1 MLTMNHKPNLSLS
14 LFSRYFNPL
23 NTYKNTP
30 PSYLIIPTIILVVIL
45 ALPIIYL
52 SLRTI
57 EATNTAWEILFSIRS
72 LETLGRSL
80 LLMITVT
87 ILSALIAIPLAWITA
102 RTDLPLSKMWTILA
116 TLPLVIP
123 SFIGAYLFNS
133 AFGPKGLMQ
142 NLLEQPLGI
151 DKLPDIHGLFG
162 ATAVL
167 TLLSYPYFFLTI
179 RGSINNIDPSIE
191 ESSRALGNSAFKT
204 FIKITLPQL
213 KPAII
218 AGSLLVSLYT
228 LSDFGAVSLMRYNT
242 FTWTIY
248 QQYGSIIDRTS
259 SATLSLALVS
269 TAIIILVLEQYMRGN
284 QKYHRIGSGSS
295 RKQNIVQLGAWKYPS
310 LFIIGILVGLA
321 LIIPISILIFWL
333 IRGISH
339 GEPMIFSLGITLATI
354 SISIITAIL
363 TVLFSI
369 AMSLIIVRYPSR
381 INKLFESLSFTGYAL
396 PGVVVAISLVYFG
409 ANYALPLYQ
418 THALLVLAYM
428 ILFFPVA
435 LGATTA
441 SLLKIDPKLEHSAR
455 SLNHSYPSV
464 LRKIT
469 IPLMKPGLLMGASLV
484 FLLTVKELPATL
496 ILGPI
501 GFKTLATQVWAA
513 SSEAFFAQAAA
524 PALTIILISILPLSI
539 FISKDT
545 RINS

>member
-1 MLTMNHKPNLSLS
+1 MNHNQTSQSS
-14 LFSRYFNPL
+14 LFSSYINPVKI
-23 NTYKNTP
+23 YKNTP
-30 PSYLIIPTIILVVIL
+30 PFYLIIPAIILVLIL

-52 SLRTI
+52 SIRTI
-57 EATNTAWEILFSIRS
+57 DATNTAWEMLFSIRS
-72 LETLGRSL
+72 LQTLGRSL

-87 ILSALIAIPLAWITA
+87 TISGLIALPLAWVTA

-142 NLLEQPLGI
+142 NLLEKPLGI
-151 DKLPDIHGLFG
+151 DTLPDIHGLFG
-162 ATAVL
+162 ETAVL

-179 RGSINNIDPSIE
+179 RGSINNIDSSIE
-191 ESSRALGNSAFKT
+191 ESSRSLGNSAFNT
-204 FIKITLPQL
+204 FLKITLPQL

-218 AGSLLVSLYT
+218 AGSLLVALYT

-269 TAIIILVLEQYMRGN
+269 TAILILILEQYMRGN
-284 QKYHRIGSGSS
+284 QKYHRVGSGSS
-295 RKQNIVQLGAWKYPS
+295 RKPQIVQLGIWKYPA
-310 LFIIGILVGLA
+310 LFIIGLLIGLA
-321 LIIPISILIFWL
+321 LVIPISILIFWL

-339 GEPMIFSLGITLATI
+339 GEPMIFSLSITVATLAI
-354 SISIITAIL
+354 SITTAII

-369 AMSLIIVRYPSR
+369 IMSLIIVRYPSR
-381 INKLFESLSFTGYAL
+381 INKLFESLSYTGYAL
-396 PGVVVAISLVYFG
+396 PGIVVAISLVYFG

-418 THALLVLAYM
+418 THFLLVLSYI

-441 SLLKIDPKLEHSAR
+441 SLLKIDPKLEQSAR
-455 SLNHSYPSV
+455 SLNHSYPNV

-469 IPLMKPGLLMGASLV
+469 IPLMKPGLLMAASLV

>member
-1 MLTMNHKPNLSLS
+1 MNQNQNSPSS
-14 LFSRYFNPL
+14 LFNSYINPV
-23 NTYKNTP
+23 NIYKNIP
-30 PSYLIIPTIILVVIL
+30 PLYLIIPAIILVLIL

-52 SLRTI
+52 SIRTI
-57 EATNTAWEILFSIRS
+57 DATNTAWEMLFSIRS
-72 LETLGRSL
+72 LQTLGRSL

-87 ILSALIAIPLAWITA
+87 TISGLIALPLAWVTA

-142 NLLEQPLGI
+142 NLLEKPLGI
-151 DKLPDIHGLFG
+151 DTLPDIHGLFG

-179 RGSINNIDPSIE
+179 RGSINNIDSSIE
-191 ESSRALGNSAFKT
+191 ESSRSLGNSAFNT
-204 FIKITLPQL
+204 FLKITLPQL

-218 AGSLLVSLYT
+218 AGSLLVALYT

-269 TAIIILVLEQYMRGN
+269 TAILILILEQYMRGN
-284 QKYHRIGSGSS
+284 QKYHRVGSGSS
-295 RKQNIVQLGAWKYPS
+295 RKPQIVQLGIWKYPA
-310 LFIIGILVGLA
+310 LFIIGLLIGLA
-321 LIIPISILIFWL
+321 LVIPISILIFWL

-339 GEPMIFSLGITLATI
+339 GEPMIFSLSITVATLAI
-354 SISIITAIL
+354 SITTAVV

-369 AMSLIIVRYPSR
+369 IMSLIIVRYPSR
-381 INKLFESLSFTGYAL
+381 INKLFESLSYTGYAL
-396 PGVVVAISLVYFG
+396 PGIVVAISLVYFG

-418 THALLVLAYM
+418 THFLLVLSYI

-441 SLLKIDPKLEHSAR
+441 SLLKIDPKLEQSAR
-455 SLNHSYPSV
+455 SLNHSYPNV
-464 LRKIT
+464 LRKIP
-469 IPLMKPGLLMGASLV
+469 IPLMHPGRLMAASLG

-524 PALTIILISILPLSI
+524 PALTIILISIIPLSI

>member
-1 MLTMNHKPNLSLS
+1 MNQNQNSPSS
-14 LFSRYFNPL
+14 LFNSYINPV
-23 NTYKNTP
+23 NIYKNIP
-30 PSYLIIPTIILVVIL
+30 PLYLIIPAIILVLIL

-52 SLRTI
+52 SIRTI
-57 EATNTAWEILFSIRS
+57 DATNTAWEMLFSIRS
-72 LETLGRSL
+72 LQTLGRSL
-80 LLMITVT
+80 LLMVTVT
-87 ILSALIAIPLAWITA
+87 TISGLIALPLAWVTA

-142 NLLEQPLGI
+142 NLLEKPLGI
-151 DKLPDIHGLFG
+151 DTLPDIHGLFG

-167 TLLSYPYFFLTI
+167 TLLSYPYFFLSI
-179 RGSINNIDPSIE
+179 RGSIYNIDSSIE
-191 ESSRALGNSAFKT
+191 ESSRSLGNSAFNT
-204 FIKITLPQL
+204 FLKITLPQL

-218 AGSLLVSLYT
+218 AGSLLVALYT

-269 TAIIILVLEQYMRGN
+269 TAILILILEQYMRGN

-295 RKQNIVQLGAWKYPS
+295 RKPQIVQLGIWKYPA
-310 LFIIGILVGLA
+310 LFIIGLLIGLA
-321 LIIPISILIFWL
+321 LVIPISILIFWL

-339 GEPMIFSLGITLATI
+339 GEPMIFSLSITVATLAI
-354 SISIITAIL
+354 SITTAII

-369 AMSLIIVRYPSR
+369 IMSLIIVRYPSR
-381 INKLFESLSFTGYAL
+381 INKLFESLSYTGYAL
-396 PGVVVAISLVYFG
+396 PGIVVAISLVYFG

-418 THALLVLAYM
+418 THFLLVLSYI

-441 SLLKIDPKLEHSAR
+441 SLLKIDPKLEQSAR
-455 SLNHSYPSV
+455 SLNHSYPNV

-469 IPLMKPGLLMGASLV
+469 IPLMKPGLLMAASLV

-524 PALTIILISILPLSI
+524 PALTIILISIIPLSI

>member
-1 MLTMNHKPNLSLS
+1 MNHNQTSQSS
-14 LFSRYFNPL
+14 LFSSYINL
-23 NTYKNTP
+23 VKIYKNKP
-30 PSYLIIPTIILVVIL
+30 PLYLIIPAIILVLIL

-52 SLRTI
+52 SIRTI
-57 EATNTAWEILFSIRS
+57 DATNTAWEMLFSIRS
-72 LETLGRSL
+72 LQTLGRSL
-80 LLMITVT
+80 LLMVTVT
-87 ILSALIAIPLAWITA
+87 TISGLIALPLAWVTA

-142 NLLEQPLGI
+142 NLLEKPLGI
-151 DKLPDIHGLFG
+151 DTLPDIHGLFG

-179 RGSINNIDPSIE
+179 RGSINNIDSSIE
-191 ESSRALGNSAFKT
+191 ESSRSLGNSAFNT
-204 FIKITLPQL
+204 FLKITLPQL

-218 AGSLLVSLYT
+218 AGSLLVALYT

-269 TAIIILVLEQYMRGN
+269 TAILILILEQYMRGN

-295 RKQNIVQLGAWKYPS
+295 RKPQIVQLGIWKYPA
-310 LFIIGILVGLA
+310 LFIVGLLIGLA

-339 GEPMIFSLGITLATI
+339 GEPMIFSLSITVATLAI
-354 SISIITAIL
+354 SVTTAII

-369 AMSLIIVRYPSR
+369 IMSLIIVRYPSR
-381 INKLFESLSFTGYAL
+381 INKLFESLSYTGYAL
-396 PGVVVAISLVYFG
+396 PGIVVAISLVYFG

-418 THALLVLAYM
+418 THFLLVLSYI

-441 SLLKIDPKLEHSAR
+441 SLLKIDPKLEQSAR
-455 SLNHSYPSV
+455 SLNHSYPNV

-469 IPLMKPGLLMGASLV
+469 IPLMKPGLLMAASLV

-524 PALTIILISILPLSI
+524 PALTIILISIIPLSI

>member
-1 MLTMNHKPNLSLS
+1 MNHNQTSQSS
-14 LFSRYFNPL
+14 LFSSYINL
-23 NTYKNTP
+23 VKIYKNKP
-30 PSYLIIPTIILVVIL
+30 PLYLIIPAIILVLIL

-52 SLRTI
+52 SIRTI
-57 EATNTAWEILFSIRS
+57 DATNTAWEILFSIRS
-72 LETLGRSL
+72 LQTLGRSL
-80 LLMITVT
+80 LLMVTVT
-87 ILSALIAIPLAWITA
+87 TISGLIALPLAWVTA

-142 NLLEQPLGI
+142 NFLEKPLGI
-151 DKLPDIHGLFG
+151 DTLPDIHGLFG

-179 RGSINNIDPSIE
+179 RGSINNIDSSIE
-191 ESSRALGNSAFKT
+191 ESSRSLGNSAFNT
-204 FIKITLPQL
+204 FLKITLPQL

-218 AGSLLVSLYT
+218 AGSLLVALYT

-269 TAIIILVLEQYMRGN
+269 TAILILILEQYMRGN

-295 RKQNIVQLGAWKYPS
+295 RKPQIVQLGIWKYPA
-310 LFIIGILVGLA
+310 LFIIGLLIGLA
-321 LIIPISILIFWL
+321 LVIPISILIFWL

-339 GEPMIFSLGITLATI
+339 GEPMIFSLSITVATLAI
-354 SISIITAIL
+354 SITTAVV

-369 AMSLIIVRYPSR
+369 IMSLIIVRYPSR
-381 INKLFESLSFTGYAL
+381 INKLFESLSYTGYAL
-396 PGVVVAISLVYFG
+396 PGIVVAISLVYFG

-418 THALLVLAYM
+418 THFLLVLSYI

-441 SLLKIDPKLEHSAR
+441 SLLKIDPKLEQSAR
-455 SLNHSYPSV
+455 SLNHSYPNV

-469 IPLMKPGLLMGASLV
+469 IPLMKPGLLMAASLV

-524 PALTIILISILPLSI
+524 PALTIILISIIPLSI

>member
-1 MLTMNHKPNLSLS
+1 MNQNQNSPSS
-14 LFSRYFNPL
+14 LFNSYINPV
-23 NTYKNTP
+23 NIYKNIP
-30 PSYLIIPTIILVVIL
+30 PLYLIIPAIILVLIL

-52 SLRTI
+52 SIRTI
-57 EATNTAWEILFSIRS
+57 DATNTAWEMLFSIRS
-72 LETLGRSL
+72 LQTLGRSL
-80 LLMITVT
+80 LLMVTVT
-87 ILSALIAIPLAWITA
+87 TISGLIALPLAWVTA

-142 NLLEQPLGI
+142 NLLEKPLGI
-151 DKLPDIHGLFG
+151 DTLPDIHGLFG
-162 ATAVL
+162 ATVVL

-179 RGSINNIDPSIE
+179 RGSINNIDSSIE
-191 ESSRALGNSAFKT
+191 ESSRSLGNSAFNT
-204 FIKITLPQL
+204 FLKITLPQL

-218 AGSLLVSLYT
+218 AGSLLVALYT

-269 TAIIILVLEQYMRGN
+269 TAILILILEQYMRGN
-284 QKYHRIGSGSS
+284 QKYHRVGSGSS
-295 RKQNIVQLGAWKYPS
+295 RKPQIIQLGIWKYPA
-310 LFIIGILVGLA
+310 LFIVGLLIGLA

-339 GEPMIFSLGITLATI
+339 GEPMIFSLSITVATLAI
-354 SISIITAIL
+354 SVTTAII

-369 AMSLIIVRYPSR
+369 IMSLIIVRYPSR
-381 INKLFESLSFTGYAL
+381 INKLFESLSYTGYAL
-396 PGVVVAISLVYFG
+396 PGIVVAISLVYFG

-418 THALLVLAYM
+418 THFLLVLSYI

-441 SLLKIDPKLEHSAR
+441 SLLKIDPKLEQSAR
-455 SLNHSYPSV
+455 SLNHSYPNV

-469 IPLMKPGLLMGASLV
+469 IPLMKPGLLMAASLV

-524 PALTIILISILPLSI
+524 PALTIILISIIPLSI

>member
-1 MLTMNHKPNLSLS
+1 MNHNQTSQPS
-14 LFSRYFNPL
+14 LFSSYINPVKI
-23 NTYKNTP
+23 YKNIP
-30 PSYLIIPTIILVVIL
+30 PFYLIIPAIILVLIL

-52 SLRTI
+52 SIRTI
-57 EATNTAWEILFSIRS
+57 DATNTAWEMLFSIRS
-72 LETLGRSL
+72 LQTLGRSL
-80 LLMITVT
+80 LLRVSVT
-87 ILSALIAIPLAWITA
+87 TISGLIALPLAWVTA

-142 NLLEQPLGI
+142 NLLEKPLGI
-151 DKLPDIHGLFG
+151 DTLTDIHGLFG

-179 RGSINNIDPSIE
+179 RGAINNIDSSIE
-191 ESSRALGNSAFKT
+191 ESSRSLGNSAFNT
-204 FIKITLPQL
+204 FLKITLPQL

-218 AGSLLVSLYT
+218 AGSLLVALYT

-269 TAIIILVLEQYMRGN
+269 TAILILILEQYMRGN
-284 QKYHRIGSGSS
+284 QKYHRVGSGSS
-295 RKQNIVQLGAWKYPS
+295 RKSQIVQLGIWKYPT
-310 LFIIGILVGLA
+310 LFIIGLLIGLA
-321 LIIPISILIFWL
+321 LVIPISILIFWL

-339 GEPMIFSLGITLATI
+339 GEPMIFSLSITVATLAI
-354 SISIITAIL
+354 SITTAVV

-369 AMSLIIVRYPSR
+369 IMSLIIVRYPSR
-381 INKLFESLSFTGYAL
+381 INKLFESLSYTGYAL
-396 PGVVVAISLVYFG
+396 PGIVVAISLVYFG

-418 THALLVLAYM
+418 THFLLVLSYI

-441 SLLKIDPKLEHSAR
+441 SLLKIDPKLEQSAR
-455 SLNHSYPSV
+455 SLNHSYPNV

-469 IPLMKPGLLMGASLV
+469 IPLMKPGLLMAASLV

>member
-1 MLTMNHKPNLSLS
+1 MNQNQNSPSS
-14 LFSRYFNPL
+14 LFNSYINPV
-23 NTYKNTP
+23 NIYKNIP
-30 PSYLIIPTIILVVIL
+30 PLYLIIPAIILVLIL

-52 SLRTI
+52 SIRTI
-57 EATNTAWEILFSIRS
+57 DATNTAWEMLFSIRS
-72 LETLGRSL
+72 LQTLGRSL
-80 LLMITVT
+80 LLMVTVT
-87 ILSALIAIPLAWITA
+87 TISGLIALPLAWVTA

-142 NLLEQPLGI
+142 NLLEKPLGI
-151 DKLPDIHGLFG
+151 DTLPDIHGLFG
-162 ATAVL
+162 ATVVL

-179 RGSINNIDPSIE
+179 RGSINNIDSSIE
-191 ESSRALGNSAFKT
+191 ESSRSLGNSAFNT
-204 FIKITLPQL
+204 FLKITLPQL

-218 AGSLLVSLYT
+218 AGSLLVALYT

-269 TAIIILVLEQYMRGN
+269 TAILILILEQYMRGN

-295 RKQNIVQLGAWKYPS
+295 RKPQIVQLGIWKYPA
-310 LFIIGILVGLA
+310 LFIVGLLIGLA
-321 LIIPISILIFWL
+321 LVIPISILIFWL

-339 GEPMIFSLGITLATI
+339 GEPMIFSLSITVATLAI
-354 SISIITAIL
+354 SITTAVV

-369 AMSLIIVRYPSR
+369 IMSLIIVRYPSR
-381 INKLFESLSFTGYAL
+381 INKLFESLSYTGYAL
-396 PGVVVAISLVYFG
+396 PGIVVAISLVYFG

-418 THALLVLAYM
+418 THFLLVLSLI

-441 SLLKIDPKLEHSAR
+441 SLLKIDPKLEQSAR
-455 SLNHSYPSV
+455 SLNHSYPNV

-469 IPLMKPGLLMGASLV
+469 IPLMKPGLLMAASLV

>member
-1 MLTMNHKPNLSLS
+1 MIQKTKLLISFFYTSLTPATAYNK
-14 LFSRYFNPL
+14 
-23 NTYKNTP
+23 TP
-30 PSYLIIPTIILVVIL
+30 PFYLIIPTIFLILIVG
-45 ALPIIYL
+45 LPILYL
-52 SLRTI
+52 SIRTI
-57 EATNTAWEILFSIRS
+57 EATNTAWEILFSFRS
-72 LETLGRSL
+72 LQTLGRSI
-80 LLMITVT
+80 LLMVTVT
-87 ILSALIAIPLAWITA
+87 LLSGVIALPLAWITA
-102 RTDLPLSKMWTILA
+102 RTNLPLRKVWTILA

-133 AFGPKGLMQ
+133 AFGPRGLIQ
-142 NLLEQPLGI
+142 NLLEQPFGI

-167 TLLSYPYFFLTI
+167 TLLTYPYFFLTI
-179 RGSINNIDPSIE
+179 RGSINNIDPSME
-191 ESSRALGNSAFKT
+191 ESSRSLGHSAFST

-248 QQYGSIIDRTS
+248 QQYGSVIDRTA

-269 TAIIILVLEQYMRGN
+269 TAIIILLLEQNIRGKQN
-284 QKYHRIGSGSS
+284 YHRIGSGTS
-295 RKQNIVQLGAWKYPS
+295 RKTTIVQLGIWKYPS
-310 LFIIGILVGLA
+310 LFIIGSIISVA
-321 LIIPISILIFWL
+321 LIIPIGILIFWL

-339 GEPMIFSLGITLATI
+339 GEPIIFSLWITLSSLTL
-354 SISIITAIL
+354 SLITATV
-363 TVLFSI
+363 TVLLSI
-369 AMSLIIVRYPSR
+369 AMSLILVRYPSR
-381 INKLFESLSFTGYAL
+381 INKFLETLSFTGYAL
-396 PGVVVAISLVYFG
+396 PGIVVAISLVYFG

-418 THALLVLAYM
+418 THFLLVMAYI

-435 LGATTA
+435 LGSSTS
-441 SLLKIDPKLEHSAR
+441 SLLKIDRRLEESAR
-455 SLNHSYPSV
+455 NLKYNYFRV
-464 LRKIT
+464 LTKIT
-469 IPLMKPGLLMGASLV
+469 IPLMKSGLLMAASMV
-484 FLLTVKELPATL
+484 FLLTIKELPATL

-524 PALTIILISILPLSI
+524 PALCIILISILPLSI

-545 RINS
+545 RINA

>member
-1 MLTMNHKPNLSLS
+1 MTHKQISRLS
-14 LFSRYFNPL
+14 LFSGYINPL
-23 NTYKNTP
+23 NIYKKTP
-30 PSYLIIPTIILVVIL
+30 PLYLTIPAIILVLIL

-52 SLRTI
+52 SIRTFD
-57 EATNTAWEILFSIRS
+57 ATNAAWEMLFSMRS
-72 LETLGRSL
+72 LQTLGRSL
-80 LLMITVT
+80 LLMLTVT
-87 ILSALIAIPLAWITA
+87 TISALIALPLAWITA

-133 AFGPKGLMQ
+133 AFGPKGLLQ

-162 ATAVL
+162 AAAVL

-191 ESSRALGNSAFKT
+191 ESSRSLGNSAFNT

-218 AGSLLVSLYT
+218 AGALLVALYT

-248 QQYGSIIDRTS
+248 QQYESVIDRTS

-269 TAIIILVLEQYMRGN
+269 TAIIILILEQYMRGN

-295 RKQNIVQLGAWKYPS
+295 RKPHIVRLGIWKYPS
-310 LFIIGILVGLA
+310 LLAIGLLIGLA
-321 LIIPISILIFWL
+321 LIIPISILFFWL
-333 IRGISH
+333 IRGISQ
-339 GEPMIFSLGITLATI
+339 GEPMIFSLSITISTL
-354 SISIITAIL
+354 SISIITAVV

-381 INKLFESLSFTGYAL
+381 INKLFESLSYTGYAL
-396 PGVVVAISLVYFG
+396 PGIVVAISLVYFG

-418 THALLVLAYM
+418 TQFLLVLSYI

-435 LGATTA
+435 LGATTT
-441 SLLKIDPKLEHSAR
+441 SLLKIDPKLEQSAR
-455 SLNHSYPSV
+455 SLNHSYTNV

-513 SSEAFFAQAAA
+513 SSEAYFAQAAA
-524 PALTIILISILPLSI
+524 PALTIIIISILPLSI

-545 RINS
+545 RINQ

>member
-1 MLTMNHKPNLSLS
+1 MNQNQNSRLS
-14 LFSRYFNPL
+14 LFDSYINPV
-23 NTYKNTP
+23 NIYKNIP
-30 PSYLIIPTIILVVIL
+30 PLYLIIPAIILVLIL

-52 SLRTI
+52 SIRTI
-57 EATNTAWEILFSIRS
+57 DATNTAWEMLFSIRS
-72 LETLGRSL
+72 LQTLGRSL

-87 ILSALIAIPLAWITA
+87 TISGLIALPLAWVTA

-142 NLLEQPLGI
+142 NLIEKPLGI
-151 DKLPDIHGLFG
+151 DTLPDIHGLFG

-179 RGSINNIDPSIE
+179 RGSINNIDSSIE
-191 ESSRALGNSAFKT
+191 ESSRSLGNSAFNT
-204 FIKITLPQL
+204 FLKITLPQL

-218 AGSLLVSLYT
+218 AGSLLVALYT

-269 TAIIILVLEQYMRGN
+269 TAILILILEQYMRGN

-295 RKQNIVQLGAWKYPS
+295 RKPQIVQLGIWKYPA
-310 LFIIGILVGLA
+310 LFIIGLLIGLA
-321 LIIPISILIFWL
+321 LIIPISILTFWL

-339 GEPMIFSLGITLATI
+339 GEPMIFSLSITVATLAI
-354 SISIITAIL
+354 SITTAII

-369 AMSLIIVRYPSR
+369 IMSLIIVRYPTR
-381 INKLFESLSFTGYAL
+381 INKFFESLSYTGYAL
-396 PGVVVAISLVYFG
+396 PGIVVAISLVYFG

-418 THALLVLAYM
+418 THFLLVLSYI

-441 SLLKIDPKLEHSAR
+441 SLLKIDPKLEQSAR
-455 SLNHSYPSV
+455 SLNHSYPNV

-469 IPLMKPGLLMGASLV
+469 IPLMKPGLLMAASLV

-524 PALTIILISILPLSI
+524 PALTIILISIIPLSV

>member
-1 MLTMNHKPNLSLS
+1 M
-14 LFSRYFNPL
+14 
-23 NTYKNTP
+23 
-30 PSYLIIPTIILVVIL
+30 IIPAIILVLIL

-52 SLRTI
+52 SIRTI
-57 EATNTAWEILFSIRS
+57 DATNTAWEMLFSIRS
-72 LETLGRSL
+72 LQTLGRSL
-80 LLMITVT
+80 LLMVTVT
-87 ILSALIAIPLAWITA
+87 TISGLIALPLAWVTA

-142 NLLEQPLGI
+142 NLLEKPLGI
-151 DKLPDIHGLFG
+151 DTLPDIHGLFA

-179 RGSINNIDPSIE
+179 RGSINNIDSSIE
-191 ESSRALGNSAFKT
+191 ESSRSLGNSAFNT
-204 FIKITLPQL
+204 FLKITLPQL

-218 AGSLLVSLYT
+218 AGSLLVALYT

-269 TAIIILVLEQYMRGN
+269 TAILILILEQYMRGN
-284 QKYHRIGSGSS
+284 QKYHRVGSGSS
-295 RKQNIVQLGAWKYPS
+295 RKPQIVQLGIWKYPS
-310 LFIIGILVGLA
+310 LLAIGLLIGLA

-339 GEPMIFSLGITLATI
+339 GEPMIFSLSITVATLAI
-354 SISIITAIL
+354 SVTTAII

-369 AMSLIIVRYPSR
+369 IMSLIIVRYPSR
-381 INKLFESLSFTGYAL
+381 INKLFESLSYTGYAL
-396 PGVVVAISLVYFG
+396 PGIVVAISLVYFG

-418 THALLVLAYM
+418 THFLLVLSYI

-441 SLLKIDPKLEHSAR
+441 SLLKIDPKLEQSAR
-455 SLNHSYPSV
+455 SLNHSYPNV

-469 IPLMKPGLLMGASLV
+469 IPLMKPGLLMAASLV

-524 PALTIILISILPLSI
+524 PALTIILISIIPLSI

>member
-1 MLTMNHKPNLSLS
+1 MNQNQNSRLS
-14 LFSRYFNPL
+14 LFDSYINPV
-23 NTYKNTP
+23 NIYKNIP
-30 PSYLIIPTIILVVIL
+30 PLYLIIPAIILVLIL

-52 SLRTI
+52 SIRTI
-57 EATNTAWEILFSIRS
+57 DATNTAWEMLFSIRS
-72 LETLGRSL
+72 LQTLGRSL

-87 ILSALIAIPLAWITA
+87 TISGLIALPLAWVTA

-142 NLLEQPLGI
+142 NLIEKPLGI
-151 DKLPDIHGLFG
+151 DTLPDIHGLFG

-179 RGSINNIDPSIE
+179 RGSINNIDSSIE
-191 ESSRALGNSAFKT
+191 ESSRSLGNSAFNT
-204 FIKITLPQL
+204 FLKITLPQL

-218 AGSLLVSLYT
+218 AGSLLVALYT

-269 TAIIILVLEQYMRGN
+269 TAILILILEQYMRGN

-295 RKQNIVQLGAWKYPS
+295 RKPQIVQLGIWKYPA
-310 LFIIGILVGLA
+310 LFIIGLLIGLA
-321 LIIPISILIFWL
+321 LVIPISILTFWL

-339 GEPMIFSLGITLATI
+339 GEPMIFSLSITVATLAI
-354 SISIITAIL
+354 SITTAII

-369 AMSLIIVRYPSR
+369 IMSLIIVRYPTR
-381 INKLFESLSFTGYAL
+381 INKLFESLSYTGYAL
-396 PGVVVAISLVYFG
+396 PGIVVAISLVYFG

-418 THALLVLAYM
+418 THFLLVLSYI

-441 SLLKIDPKLEHSAR
+441 SLLKIDPKLEQSAR
-455 SLNHSYPSV
+455 SLNHSYPNV

-469 IPLMKPGLLMGASLV
+469 IPLMKPGLLMAASLV

-524 PALTIILISILPLSI
+524 PALTIILISIIPLSV

>member
-1 MLTMNHKPNLSLS
+1 MNQNQNSPSS
-14 LFSRYFNPL
+14 LFNSYINPV
-23 NTYKNTP
+23 NIYKNIP
-30 PSYLIIPTIILVVIL
+30 PLYLIIPAIILVLIL

-52 SLRTI
+52 SIRTI
-57 EATNTAWEILFSIRS
+57 DATNTAWEMLFSIRS
-72 LETLGRSL
+72 LQTLGRSL

-87 ILSALIAIPLAWITA
+87 TISGLIALPLAWVTA

-142 NLLEQPLGI
+142 NLLEKPLGI
-151 DKLPDIHGLFG
+151 DTLPDIHGLFG

-179 RGSINNIDPSIE
+179 RGSINNIDSSIE
-191 ESSRALGNSAFKT
+191 ESSRSLGNSAFNT
-204 FIKITLPQL
+204 FLKITLPQL

-218 AGSLLVSLYT
+218 AGSLLVALYT

-269 TAIIILVLEQYMRGN
+269 TAILILILEQYMRGN

-295 RKQNIVQLGAWKYPS
+295 RKPQIVQLGIWKYPA
-310 LFIIGILVGLA
+310 LFIVGLLIGLA

-339 GEPMIFSLGITLATI
+339 GEPMIFSLSITVATLAI
-354 SISIITAIL
+354 SITTAVV

-369 AMSLIIVRYPSR
+369 IMSLIIVRYPSR
-381 INKLFESLSFTGYAL
+381 INKLFESLSYTGYAL
-396 PGVVVAISLVYFG
+396 PGIVVAISLVYFG

-418 THALLVLAYM
+418 THFLLVLSYI

-441 SLLKIDPKLEHSAR
+441 SLLKIDPKLEQSAR
-455 SLNHSYPSV
+455 SLNHSYPNV

-469 IPLMKPGLLMGASLV
+469 IPLMKPGLLMAASLV

-524 PALTIILISILPLSI
+524 PALTIILISIIPLSI

>member
-1 MLTMNHKPNLSLS
+1 MNQNQNSPLS
-14 LFSRYFNPL
+14 LFNSYINPV
-23 NTYKNTP
+23 NIYKNIP
-30 PSYLIIPTIILVVIL
+30 PLYLIIPAIILVLIL

-52 SLRTI
+52 SIRTI
-57 EATNTAWEILFSIRS
+57 DATNTAWEMLFSIRS
-72 LETLGRSL
+72 LQTLGRSL

-87 ILSALIAIPLAWITA
+87 TISGLIALPLAWVTA

-142 NLLEQPLGI
+142 NLLEKPLGI
-151 DKLPDIHGLFG
+151 DTLPDIHGLFG

-179 RGSINNIDPSIE
+179 RGSINNIDSSIE
-191 ESSRALGNSAFKT
+191 ESSRSLGNSAFNT
-204 FIKITLPQL
+204 FLKITLPQL

-218 AGSLLVSLYT
+218 AGSLLVALYT

-242 FTWTIY
+242 FTWSIY

-269 TAIIILVLEQYMRGN
+269 TAILILILEQYMRGN

-295 RKQNIVQLGAWKYPS
+295 RKPQIVQLGIWKYPA
-310 LFIIGILVGLA
+310 LFIIGLLIGLA
-321 LIIPISILIFWL
+321 LVIPISILIFWL

-339 GEPMIFSLGITLATI
+339 GEPMIFSLSITVATLAI
-354 SISIITAIL
+354 SITTAVV

-369 AMSLIIVRYPSR
+369 IMSLIIVRYPSR
-381 INKLFESLSFTGYAL
+381 INKLFESLSYTGYAL
-396 PGVVVAISLVYFG
+396 PGIVVAISLVYFG

-418 THALLVLAYM
+418 THFLLVLSYI

-441 SLLKIDPKLEHSAR
+441 SLLKIDPKLEQSAR
-455 SLNHSYPSV
+455 SLNHSYPNV

-469 IPLMKPGLLMGASLV
+469 IPLMKPGLLMAASLV

-524 PALTIILISILPLSI
+524 PALTIILISIIPLSI

>member
-1 MLTMNHKPNLSLS
+1 MNHNQTSQSS
-14 LFSRYFNPL
+14 LFSSYINPV
-23 NTYKNTP
+23 NIYKNTP
-30 PSYLIIPTIILVVIL
+30 PFYLIIPAIILVLIL

-52 SLRTI
+52 SIRTI
-57 EATNTAWEILFSIRS
+57 DATNTAWEMLFSIRS
-72 LETLGRSL
+72 LQTLGRSL
-80 LLMITVT
+80 LLMVTVT
-87 ILSALIAIPLAWITA
+87 TISGLIALPLAWVTA

-142 NLLEQPLGI
+142 NLLEKPLGI
-151 DKLPDIHGLFG
+151 DTLPDIHGLFG

-179 RGSINNIDPSIE
+179 RGSINNIDSSIE
-191 ESSRALGNSAFKT
+191 ESSRSLGNSAFNT
-204 FIKITLPQL
+204 FLKITLPQL

-218 AGSLLVSLYT
+218 AGSLLVALYT

-269 TAIIILVLEQYMRGN
+269 TAILILILEQYMRGN
-284 QKYHRIGSGSS
+284 QKYHRVGSGSS
-295 RKQNIVQLGAWKYPS
+295 RKPQIVQLGIWKYPA
-310 LFIIGILVGLA
+310 LFIVGLLIGLA

-339 GEPMIFSLGITLATI
+339 GEPMIFSLSITVATLAI
-354 SISIITAIL
+354 SVTTAII

-369 AMSLIIVRYPSR
+369 IMSLIIVRYPSR
-381 INKLFESLSFTGYAL
+381 INKLFESLSYTGYAL
-396 PGVVVAISLVYFG
+396 PGIVVAISLVYFG

-418 THALLVLAYM
+418 THFLLVLSYI

-441 SLLKIDPKLEHSAR
+441 SLLKIDPKLEQSAR
-455 SLNHSYPSV
+455 SLNHSYPNV

-469 IPLMKPGLLMGASLV
+469 IPLMKPGLLMAASLV

-524 PALTIILISILPLSI
+524 PALTIILISIIPLSI

>member
-1 MLTMNHKPNLSLS
+1 MNQNQNSRLS
-14 LFSRYFNPL
+14 LFDSYINPV
-23 NTYKNTP
+23 NIYKNIP
-30 PSYLIIPTIILVVIL
+30 PLYLIIPAIILVLIL

-52 SLRTI
+52 SIRTI
-57 EATNTAWEILFSIRS
+57 DATNTAWEMLFSIRS
-72 LETLGRSL
+72 LQTLGRSL

-87 ILSALIAIPLAWITA
+87 TISGLIALPLAWVTA

-142 NLLEQPLGI
+142 NLIEKPLGI
-151 DKLPDIHGLFG
+151 DTLPDIHGLFG

-179 RGSINNIDPSIE
+179 RGSINNIDSSIE
-191 ESSRALGNSAFKT
+191 ESSRSLGNSAFNT
-204 FIKITLPQL
+204 FLKITLPQL

-218 AGSLLVSLYT
+218 AGSLLVALYT

-269 TAIIILVLEQYMRGN
+269 TAILILILEQYMRGN

-295 RKQNIVQLGAWKYPS
+295 RKPQIVQLGIWKYPA
-310 LFIIGILVGLA
+310 LFIIGLLIGLA
-321 LIIPISILIFWL
+321 LVIPISILTFWL

-339 GEPMIFSLGITLATI
+339 GEPMIFSLSITVATLAI
-354 SISIITAIL
+354 SITTAII

-369 AMSLIIVRYPSR
+369 IMSLIIVRYPTR
-381 INKLFESLSFTGYAL
+381 INKFFESLSYTGYAL
-396 PGVVVAISLVYFG
+396 PGIVVAISLVYFG

-418 THALLVLAYM
+418 THFLLVLSYI

-441 SLLKIDPKLEHSAR
+441 SLLKIDPKLEQSAR
-455 SLNHSYPSV
+455 SLNHSYPNV

-469 IPLMKPGLLMGASLV
+469 IPLMKPGLLMAASLV

-524 PALTIILISILPLSI
+524 PALTIILISIIPLSV

>member
-1 MLTMNHKPNLSLS
+1 MNNMQNLH
-14 LFSRYFNPL
+14 LFSFTRYVNPL
-23 NTYKNTP
+23 NIYKNSP
-30 PSYLIIPTIILVVIL
+30 PLYLIIPTIILVLIL

-52 SLRTI
+52 SIRTT
-57 EATNTAWEILFSIRS
+57 EATDTAWGILFSIRS

-80 LLMITVT
+80 LLMLTVT
-87 ILSALIAIPLAWITA
+87 SLSAFIAIPLAWITS
-102 RTDLPLSKMWTILA
+102 RTDLPLSKMWTVLA

-133 AFGPKGLMQ
+133 TFGPKGLLQ

-151 DKLPDIHGLFG
+151 EKLPDVSGLFG
-162 ATAVL
+162 ATIVL

-179 RGSINNIDPSIE
+179 RGAINNIDPSTE
-191 ESSRALGNSAFKT
+191 ESSRALGYNPFTT

-218 AGSLLVSLYT
+218 AGVLLVSLYT

-248 QQYGSIIDRTS
+248 QQYGSVIDRTA

-269 TAIIILVLEQYMRGN
+269 TAIIILILEQYTRGK
-284 QKYHRIGSGSS
+284 QKYHRIASGSS
-295 RKQNIVQLGAWKYPS
+295 RKPQIIQLGLWKYPC
-310 LFIIGILVGLA
+310 ILIVGLLIGLA

-333 IRGISH
+333 IRGISN
-339 GEPMIFSLGITLATI
+339 GEPMIFSLSITIATLTV
-354 SISIITAIL
+354 SIVTSIIT
-363 TVLFSI
+363 VLFAI
-369 AMSLIIVRYPSR
+369 TMSLIIVRYPNR
-381 INKLFESLSFTGYAL
+381 INRLFESLSYTGYAL

-418 THALLVLAYM
+418 THFLLVLSYI

-435 LGATTA
+435 LGATNA
-441 SLLKIDPKLEHSAR
+441 SLLTIDPKLEQSAR
-455 SLNHSYPSV
+455 ILNHSYPNV
-464 LRKIT
+464 IRKIT
-469 IPLMKPGLLMGASLV
+469 IPLMKPGLMMAASLV
-484 FLLTVKELPATL
+484 FLLTAKELPATL

-539 FISKDT
+539 FISRDT

>member
-1 MLTMNHKPNLSLS
+1 MNQNQNSRLS
-14 LFSRYFNPL
+14 LFDSYINPV
-23 NTYKNTP
+23 NIYKNIP
-30 PSYLIIPTIILVVIL
+30 PLYLIIPAIILVLIL

-52 SLRTI
+52 SIRTI
-57 EATNTAWEILFSIRS
+57 DATNTAWEMLFSIRS
-72 LETLGRSL
+72 LQTLGRSL

-87 ILSALIAIPLAWITA
+87 TISGLIALPLAWVTA

-142 NLLEQPLGI
+142 NLLEKPLGI
-151 DKLPDIHGLFG
+151 DTLPDIHGLFG

-179 RGSINNIDPSIE
+179 RGSINNIDSSIE
-191 ESSRALGNSAFKT
+191 ESSRSLGNSAFNT
-204 FIKITLPQL
+204 FLKITLPQL

-218 AGSLLVSLYT
+218 AGSLLVALYT

-269 TAIIILVLEQYMRGN
+269 TAILILILEQYMRGN

-295 RKQNIVQLGAWKYPS
+295 RKPQIVQLGIWKYPA
-310 LFIIGILVGLA
+310 LFIIGLLIGLA
-321 LIIPISILIFWL
+321 LIIPISILTFWL

-339 GEPMIFSLGITLATI
+339 GEPMIFSLSITVATLAI
-354 SISIITAIL
+354 SITTAII

-369 AMSLIIVRYPSR
+369 IMSLIIVRYPTR
-381 INKLFESLSFTGYAL
+381 INKFFESLSYTGYAL
-396 PGVVVAISLVYFG
+396 PGIVVAISLVYFG

-418 THALLVLAYM
+418 THFLLVLSYI

-441 SLLKIDPKLEHSAR
+441 SLLKIDPKLEQSAR
-455 SLNHSYPSV
+455 SLNHSYPNV

-469 IPLMKPGLLMGASLV
+469 IPLMKPGLLMAASLV

-524 PALTIILISILPLSI
+524 PALTIILISIIPLSV